1 MLQET
6 DRCNSSFIYMYEG
19 LPMNNSIITVNKV
32 VCSEDWFGPNSS
44 PHEYKT
50 VLDIVYMLG
59 TCVGGEVFHKIG
71 ETYGLRFSLGFALFT
86 TFLGSSL
93 GATSDITW
101 LVGLCS
107 KRVELCLYLYCFP
120 GSICWPDSSLGL
132 EA

>member
-6 DRCNSSFIYMYEG
+6 DRCNRSSIYMYGG
-19 LPMNNSIITVNKV
+19 LPMNNSIITVNKD
-32 VCSEDWFGPNSS
+32 VCSEDWLGPARS

-59 TCVGGEVFHKIG
+59 TCVGGEIFHKVG

-93 GATSDITW
+93 GALENFWS
-101 LVGLCS
+101 VGVCS
-107 KRVELCLYLYCFP
+107 RRVELCLYLY
-120 GSICWPDSSLGL
+120 
-132 EA
+132 